1 MPFIG
6 GAIICRSEHKNTHTY
21 CHKQLP
27 FTPRADY
34 GHLAVLPVKRY
45 GGGEAHPQAPCQD
58 TSCPEAAGRAAA
70 GSRWVPLPP
79 GPARSPFSR
88 GHSPGCGSSRFPQR
102 RAGES
107 ATPTRRHRRA
117 RAGNGAA
124 PPLWAGP
131 GRAGPSRGA
140 VRGLR
145 RQHGGRRCQQCRPLG
160 SRGAAGPSRGSG
172 ASARQVR
179 GAALPP
185 GAAAEALRAGPAARP
200 RSGHAGR
207 LRPAALGVTAGPERI
222 GSAPWRPP
230 ASAARPPGGDSGSP
244 SRPSSSSAA
253 AASSSSFSAR
263 PARARP
269 SRHRRPPVEPGAQ
282 PGAARGHDGGAERAA
297 ARRRRQGESIAR
309 PRSAGPGPERAA
321 SPCPRPS
328 PGLSG
333 AASLRAGPRPPA
345 PPPPSPPGEAWSRRQ
360 PGPRP
365 ARVRPGVRPPAP
377 RGLAAAPAA
386 GRALSRPATAPG
398 WVCGPVALVAAGGGG
413 KARCGGCGRA
423 CPPLRTGGRCSCA
436 RHAEAEQC
444 V

>member
-6 GAIICRSEHKNTHTY
+6 GAIICRSEHTHT
-21 CHKQLP
+21 HIVISSSHLP
-27 FTPRADY
+27 LVMTTATSQSSRSN
-34 GHLAVLPVKRY
+34 VT
-45 GGGEAHPQAPCQD
+45 GEARRILRPRVTTPPAQKPLVGQPPVAGGCRCRQALHGARSP
-58 TSCPEAAGRAAA
+58 AGIRRAAA
-70 GSRWVPLPP
+70 APASLSAGPGKAQPRRGNTVELGRATGPL
-79 GPARSPFSR
+79 R
-88 GHSPGCGSSRFPQR
+88 RF
-102 RAGES
+102 
-107 ATPTRRHRRA
+107 
-117 RAGNGAA
+117 
-124 PPLWAGP
+124 GP

-145 RQHGGRRCQQCRPLG
+145 RQDGGRRCQQCRPLG

-360 PGPRP
+360 PDPRP
-365 ARVRPGVRPPAP
+365 ARVRPGLRPPAP